1 MQQHTMRRELGARQI
16 SFMALGMAIGVGLFL
31 GSASAIKAARPGP
44 LVAYLFGGA
53 VIFLI
58 MLAVCEMGV
67 APPVSGSFGAYAFE
81 YLGPYAGYVVGW
93 SYWLLMV
100 GVGVAETTAIGIY
113 MGFWFPEVPQWLWVV
128 AAIAAISAFNL
139 LNVKVYGELEF
150 WFAIVKVVTIVLMI
164 AGGALIVFT
173 GIGHHGEPVGLS
185 NLWRHGGVFPHGVLG
200 VVSALP
206 IVAYSFAGVEMIGLT
221 AGEARE
227 PQKMIPRAINSVLWR
242 ILIFYVGALFIIM
255 ALYPWHELGE
265 HGSPF
270 VTTFESLGLRQA
282 AGIVNFV
289 VVTAALSSFN
299 CIVFSG
305 ARMLSSMAG
314 NGLAPASFAALSASG
329 SPSRAVRA
337 TVLFMSVGVVLNYV
351 MPARV
356 FGWLM
361 SFLSFDVAVIWAMIV
376 LTHMRFRRVLAARG
390 ETVAFRLPYAP
401 VTSWICLVFVAFV
414 FVMLGVDPSTRG
426 SLYAGAAVMVV
437 MTIVYRR
444 SRHLQAAA
452 RSTRVG
458 LGVER
463 V

>member
-1 MQQHTMRRELGARQI
+1 M
-16 SFMALGMAIGVGLFL
+16 
-31 GSASAIKAARPGP
+31 
-44 LVAYLFGGA
+44 
-53 VIFLI
+53 
-58 MLAVCEMGV
+58 
-67 APPVSGSFGAYAFE
+67 
-81 YLGPYAGYVVGW
+81 
-93 SYWLLMV
+93 
-100 GVGVAETTAIGIY
+100 
-113 MGFWFPEVPQWLWVV
+113 
-128 AAIAAISAFNL
+128 
-139 LNVKVYGELEF
+139 KVYGELEF

-173 GIGHHGEPVGLS
+173 GIGHGGEPVVLS

-351 MPARV
+351 IPARV
-356 FGWLM
+356 FGLLM
-361 SFLSFDVAVIWAMIV
+361 SFLSFDVTVIWAMIV
-376 LTHMRFRRVLAARG
+376 LTHMRFRRALAARG
-390 ETVAFRLPYAP
+390 ETVAFRLPYAS

-414 FVMLGVDPSTRG
+414 FVMLGVDPTTRG
-426 SLYAGAAVMVV
+426 SLYAGAAVMAL
-437 MTIVYRR
+437 MAIIYRR